1 MARYK
6 QNARNQ
12 AVSETRQRLLEAA
25 VVEFSDLG
33 YAEAN
38 INRISAAAG
47 FAKGTVYNYFPSKQA
62 LMLTLIEE
70 VGAAHLDF
78 ITRQV
83 REEEDPCRRVER
95 FYAAG
100 FAYVEAHPVQAHFL
114 ISTLY
119 GAEEEFKQAM
129 YRVYQPMFQLVR
141 EDILA
146 PGTVRGEFQVSDPA
160 RTAALLMTIYL
171 GTSSNLSPEGKVWLS
186 AKEVAEFV
194 LRALQKVD
202 EAIYQEK

>member
-6 QNARNQ
+6 QNARNR

-25 VVEFSDLG
+25 VIEFSRQG

-38 INRISAAAG
+38 INRISEAAG

-83 REEEDPCRRVER
+83 RAEEDSRRRVEC

-100 FAYVEAHPVQAHFL
+100 FAYVEAHPVEAHFL

-129 YRVYQPMFQLVR
+129 YHAYQPMFQLVT
-141 EDILA
+141 EDILT
-146 PGTVRGEFQVSDPA
+146 PGIARGEFQVSDPA

-171 GTSSNLSPEGKVWLS
+171 GSSSNVGPDGKVWLS
-186 AKEVAEFV
+186 AKEVAAFV
-194 LRALQKVD
+194 LQALQKVD
-202 EAIYQEK
+202 ETIHQEE

>member
-12 AVSETRQRLLEAA
+12 AVTETRQHLLDAA
-25 VVEFSDLG
+25 VVEFSRQG

-38 INRISAAAG
+38 INRISEAAG

-83 REEEDPCRRVER
+83 RAEEDNCRRVER

-100 FAYVEAHPVQAHFL
+100 FDYVEAHPVQAHFL
-114 ISTLY
+114 IATLY

-129 YRVYQPMFQLVR
+129 YRAYQPMFQLV
-141 EDILA
+141 
-146 PGTVRGEFQVSDPA
+146 G
-160 RTAALLMTIYL
+160 
-171 GTSSNLSPEGKVWLS
+171 
-186 AKEVAEFV
+186 
-194 LRALQKVD
+194 
-202 EAIYQEK
+202 

>member
-6 QNARNQ
+6 QNARDQ
-12 AVSETRQRLLEAA
+12 AVSETRQRLLDAA
-25 VVEFSDLG
+25 VVEFSRRG

-38 INRISAAAG
+38 INRISEAAG
-47 FAKGTVYNYFPSKQA
+47 FAKGTVYNYFPSKQS

-83 REEEDPCRRVER
+83 RAEADPCCRVER

-100 FAYVEAHPVQAHFL
+100 FAYVEAYPVQAHFL
-114 ISTLY
+114 IATLY

-129 YRVYQPMFQLVR
+129 YHAYQPMFLLVT

-146 PGTVRGEFQVSDPA
+146 PGIARGEFQVSDPA

-171 GTSSNLSPEGKVWLS
+171 GTSSNVGPDGKVWLS
-186 AKEVAEFV
+186 AKEVAAFV
-194 LRALQKVD
+194 LQALQKVD
-202 EAIYQEK
+202 RTIHQEE